1 MTSVFALRFAQDDI
15 CFSTSLRAPL
25 KMTFVFFALRF
36 AQDEICFFALRS
48 AQDDICFSVTSIL
61 YLGSRGAGFILLLAG
76 FGGL

>member
-15 CFSTSLRAPL
+15 CFSTSLRTAQDDIC
-25 KMTFVFFALRF
+25 FFALRF